1 MYIVLRALRV
11 IVLILWLSGLVLA
24 CFVAPLYLLA
34 IYPDLPENLS
44 RGFGRAMSGPALQN
58 FWYRLLVCALFVGL
72 GFIGLLA
79 TLKAHTGSK
88 PRSRRQGA
96 A

>member
-1 MYIVLRALRV
+1 MYTVLRALRV
-11 IVLILWLSGLVLA
+11 FALTLWLSGLVLA

-34 IYPDLPENLS
+34 IYPELPES
-44 RGFGRAMSGPALQN
+44 FGRGFGRAMSGPALQN

-72 GFIGLLA
+72 GLIGLLA
-79 TLKAHTGSK
+79 TLKARTGSK
-88 PRSRRQGA
+88 PRSRRQSA

>member
-1 MYIVLRALRV
+1 MYTALRALRV
-11 IVLILWLSGLVLA
+11 IALTLWLSGLFLA
-24 CFVAPLYLLA
+24 CFVAPLYMLA
-34 IYPDLPENLS
+34 IYPDLPEGFG
-44 RGFGRAMSGPALQN
+44 RGFGRAISGPALQN
-58 FWYRLLVCALFVGL
+58 FWYRLLVCAVFVGL

-79 TLKAHTGSK
+79 TLKPRASSQ